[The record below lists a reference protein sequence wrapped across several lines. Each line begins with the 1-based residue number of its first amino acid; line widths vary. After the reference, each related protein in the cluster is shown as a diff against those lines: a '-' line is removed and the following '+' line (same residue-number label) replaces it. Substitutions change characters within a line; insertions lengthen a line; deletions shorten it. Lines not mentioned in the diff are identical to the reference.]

1 MATATQTAS
10 EVLRERGTEVNEMM
24 RAGAERARS
33 ELEPMLRRAD
43 EMTRQFVAEY
53 PLTALLGAVAAG
65 YVLGRVLASSR

>member
-1 MATATQTAS
+1 MATASQTAA
-10 EVLRERGTEVNEMM
+10 EALRERGTEMNDMV

-65 YVLGRVLASSR
+65 YVLGRMLATSR